1 MSKGLIA
8 GFNAPGAGWFQ
19 ALAFNRIDLLGNPP
33 AIQPTSLALAVKRRF
48 ESNNVQPHIQWAERL
63 T

>member
-33 AIQPTSLALAVKRRF
+33 AIQPTSLALAVSGF
-48 ESNNVQPHIQWAERL
+48 EEVRISGV
-63 T
+63 